1 MKLKGH
7 ERQEKGNK
15 LIKNQRRQLTIYVLS
30 KMTVFLLDNCRY
42 PLYFITYSRKEC
54 ENNHNLT
61 PCNSRKDKD
70 LFNLM
75 ILYFVS
81 WLFFLFS

>member
-42 PLYFITYSRKEC
+42 PLYFITYSRKDRGTQREYSSKPLK
-54 ENNHNLT
+54 HSIVKRMLVFK
-61 PCNSRKDKD
+61 R
-70 LFNLM
+70 
-75 ILYFVS
+75 
-81 WLFFLFS
+81 